1 MNKAQFNKYVRKV
14 LEANFHRILEDK
26 SDRPKNLRKTNPEE
40 ADYII
45 DMFIESL
52 LLALREED
60 EVALVGF
67 GRFYKTH
74 AEARTGRNPQTGEP
88 IKIAAYVQPRF
99 TAGMKLKEACNKKE
113 KTKKSK
119 K

>member
-14 LEANFHRILEDK
+14 LEANFYKILEDK

-45 DMFIESL
+45 DMFIENL
-52 LLALREED
+52 LLALREEN
-60 EVALVGF
+60 EVSLVGF
-67 GRFYKTH
+67 GRFYKTQTK
-74 AEARTGRNPQTGEP
+74 ARTGRNPKTGEP

-99 TAGMKLKEACNKKE
+99 TAGIKLKKACNKKE
-113 KTKKSK
+113 KTKNSK